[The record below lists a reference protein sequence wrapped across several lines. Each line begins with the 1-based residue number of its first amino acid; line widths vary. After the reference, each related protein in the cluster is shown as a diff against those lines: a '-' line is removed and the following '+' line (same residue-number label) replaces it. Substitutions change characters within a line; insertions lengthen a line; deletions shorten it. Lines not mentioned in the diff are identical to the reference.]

1 MELTAQA
8 RTSKRSAMGRL
19 ESYKAHWAYGFISP
33 FYILFLIFGAYPLLF
48 SFLLSFTDWQGQ
60 GSLNFVGIENYRLL
74 LQDQV
79 FWQSM
84 KNGVILFFMYVPV
97 MLLLATILAVVL
109 NSKRIRGFRIFR
121 TIIFLPYITN
131 IIAAGFVFQLLFST
145 KYGLFNAV
153 LGVLGAYPIPWLETT
168 WGARS
173 ALCILIIWAWLGY
186 NMVLILAGLQTIPGE
201 LQEAAMIDGANPAQA
216 FFRITIP
223 LLRPILLFCLVTS
236 TLGSFNLFGELVS
249 LFPLT
254 GGSGPLNS
262 TVTPLLAIYNQ
273 AFRNARF
280 GYASTEAY
288 VYFALIF
295 VVALVE
301 LRYFN
306 REP

>member
-8 RTSKRSAMGRL
+8 RESKRSAMGRL
-19 ESYKAHWAYGFISP
+19 ESYKAHWAYRFISP
-33 FYILFLIFGAYPLLF
+33 FYVLFLIFGAYPLLF

-60 GSLNFVGIENYRLL
+60 GPLNFVGIQNYRLL

-153 LGVLGAYPIPWLETT
+153 LGVIGASPIPWLETI

-201 LQEAAMIDGANPAQA
+201 LQEAAMIDGANPVQA

-254 GGSGPLNS
+254 GGAGPLNS
-262 TVTPLLAIYNQ
+262 TITALLAIYNQ